1 MQPWW
6 AEILLTTVC
15 FNDMVH
21 IDKCSEKSWYL
32 CQDIKTYCKV
42 FLYRLAL
49 TITLSFQSLNSS
61 QTTAFFSLLCFTSLE
76 RLIRC
81 TIIVLLCKFKI
92 KFPLMTH
99 IRLYCFALE
108 KRQMRTADTF
118 DKSRC
123 GNCIHPWQQYS
134 QRNKILLQILLCQII
149 ILVLFRRE
157 CF

>member
-1 MQPWW
+1 
-6 AEILLTTVC
+6 
-15 FNDMVH
+15 
-21 IDKCSEKSWYL
+21 
-32 CQDIKTYCKV
+32 
-42 FLYRLAL
+42 
-49 TITLSFQSLNSS
+49 
-61 QTTAFFSLLCFTSLE
+61 
-76 RLIRC
+76 
-81 TIIVLLCKFKI
+81 
-92 KFPLMTH
+92 MTH

-134 QRNKILLQILLCQII
+134 QRNKILLQILLCQIM